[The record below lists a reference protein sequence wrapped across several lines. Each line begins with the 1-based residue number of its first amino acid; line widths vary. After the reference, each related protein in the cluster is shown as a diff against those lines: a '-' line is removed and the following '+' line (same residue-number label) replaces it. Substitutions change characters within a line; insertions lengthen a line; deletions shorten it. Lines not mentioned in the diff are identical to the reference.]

1 MKDNCFEIE
10 QIFDKEQ
17 VVNIVNKIKEI
28 DEPRWHVR
36 DTFGPGRGLP
46 DATCRY
52 DYTNQIYLDKETIDY
67 LKSYAP
73 DYKDY
78 FLNEVAIN
86 RYNVGDYIG
95 PHRDRDMHRKNV
107 VISLQEKGDGLLLDE
122 TNKFIKDK
130 IGQGVAITGIG
141 PVHSV
146 PEVKN
151 ERYSLIFL
159 YE

>member
-1 MKDNCFEIE
+1 MNDNCLEIE
-10 QIFDKEQ
+10 QIFDKET

-28 DEPRWHVR
+28 DESRWHVR
-36 DTFGPGRGLP
+36 DTFGPGRGLL

-52 DYTNQIYLDKETIDY
+52 DYTNQIYLDKETVDY
-67 LKSYAP
+67 LKSHAP
-73 DYKDY
+73 VYKDY

-86 RYNVGDYIG
+86 RYNVGDYMG
-95 PHRDRDMHRKNV
+95 PHRDRDVHRKNV
-107 VISLQEKGDGLLLDE
+107 VISLQEDEDGLLLDE
-122 TNKFIKDK
+122 SNRFIEDRL
-130 IGQGVAITGIG
+130 GQGVVITGIG

-146 PEVKN
+146 PKVRN

>member
-1 MKDNCFEIE
+1 MNDNCLTIE
-10 QIFDKEQ
+10 QIFDEEI

-28 DEPRWHVR
+28 EEPRWHVR
-36 DTFGPGRGLP
+36 DTFGPGRGLL

-52 DYTNQIYLDKETIDY
+52 DYTNQIYLDKETVNF
-67 LKSYAP
+67 LKEQAP
-73 DYKDY
+73 VYDNY

-86 RYNVGDYIG
+86 RYNIGDHMG
-95 PHRDRDMHRKNV
+95 PHRDRDVHRKNV

-122 TNKFIKDK
+122 SNEFIEDRL
-130 IGQGVAITGIG
+130 GQGVVITGVG

-146 PEVKN
+146 PSVKN

>member
-1 MKDNCFEIE
+1 MSDNCLTIE

-17 VVNIVNKIKEI
+17 VVNIVNRIKEI
-28 DEPRWHVR
+28 EEPRWHVR

-46 DATCRY
+46 NATCRY
-52 DYTNQIYLDKETIDY
+52 DYTNQIYLDKETVDF
-67 LKSYAP
+67 LKEQAP
-73 DYKDY
+73 VYDNY

-86 RYNVGDYIG
+86 RYNVGDYMG
-95 PHRDRDMHRKNV
+95 PHRDRDVHRKNV
-107 VISLQEKGDGLLLDE
+107 VISLQENGDGLLLDE
-122 TNKFIKDK
+122 SNEFIEDK
-130 IGQGVAITGIG
+130 VGQGVAITGIG